1 MELLRSL
8 ASAETPSQLR
18 RVALRTSGFFLSPYA
33 LVNAK
38 TGELVTSDTL
48 RAVISMSYNSHDGQ
62 KSKFDEMKQVLL
74 SMFWNQKP
82 DEKFLLFQRHHRVRL
97 ILLNQRRVTQSG
109 KHGNASLQP
118 PALHKS
124 ELQKI
129 RARILARD
137 DILRREGGVL
147 VLFDENCHP
156 RTTKEDINAARYAV
170 KISFNH

>member
-38 TGELVTSDTL
+38 TGELVKSDTL

-62 KSKFDEMKQVLL
+62 KSKFDELKQVLL

-82 DEKFLLFQRHHRVRL
+82 DPKFLLFQRHHRVRL

-109 KHGNASLQP
+109 KQSLEA
-118 PALHKS
+118 PALQKS
-124 ELQKI
+124 ELRKI
-129 RARILARD
+129 RARILLRD
-137 DILRREGGVL
+137 DTLRREGGIL
-147 VLFDENCHP
+147 ILFDELGHP

-170 KISFNH
+170 KFSFNN